1 MQVTGQEFKPWRD
14 DMTRVM
20 SKQGAPDSYADAKGP
35 MYSVFKSFSVET
47 IEYLNRSCAVE
58 EYSTNQQILTYED
71 KSTDVYFILKGEAQ
85 ALNYNESGRS
95 VRYALLKAG
104 EFFGELAALDGLPRS
119 ATVVAKSDCTI
130 GVLSGEKFSFLL
142 DNHPSFNRTVMK
154 RLVEVIRTGNE
165 RIREIS
171 LLGANQRICM
181 ELLRLAQL
189 DSDNNLIID
198 EIPTQ
203 ETFAQNLGISR
214 ETVIRAFQR
223 LSERGAIERES
234 RKMYIH
240 DRGALETIALS

>member
-1 MQVTGQEFKPWRD
+1 M
-14 DMTRVM
+14 
-20 SKQGAPDSYADAKGP
+20 
-35 MYSVFKSFSVET
+35 
-47 IEYLNRSCAVE
+47 IE
-58 EYSTNQQILTYED
+58 EYSADQQILTYED
-71 KSTDVYFILKGEAQ
+71 KTTDVYFLLKGEAQ

-95 VRYALLKAG
+95 VRYALLKPG
-104 EFFGELAALDGLPRS
+104 DFFGELAALDGLPRS
-119 ATVVAKSDCTI
+119 ATVVAKTGCTI
-130 GVLSGEKFSFLL
+130 AVLSGEKFSFLL

-198 EIPTQ
+198 RIPTQ
-203 ETFAQNLGISR
+203 EVFAQNLGISR

-223 LSERGAIERES
+223 LSERGAIERKS

>member
-1 MQVTGQEFKPWRD
+1 
-14 DMTRVM
+14 
-20 SKQGAPDSYADAKGP
+20 
-35 MYSVFKSFSVET
+35 
-47 IEYLNRSCAVE
+47 
-58 EYSTNQQILTYED
+58 
-71 KSTDVYFILKGEAQ
+71 
-85 ALNYNESGRS
+85 
-95 VRYALLKAG
+95 
-104 EFFGELAALDGLPRS
+104 
-119 ATVVAKSDCTI
+119 
-130 GVLSGEKFSFLL
+130 
-142 DNHPSFNRTVMK
+142 MK

-198 EIPTQ
+198 RIPTQ
-203 ETFAQNLGISR
+203 EVFAQNLGISR

-223 LSERGAIERES
+223 LSERGAIERKS

>member
-1 MQVTGQEFKPWRD
+1 MNLSPAKPVILNIT
-14 DMTRVM
+14 MP
-20 SKQGAPDSYADAKGP
+20 SQLSHAEI
-35 MYSVFKSFSVET
+35 SFSV
-47 IEYLNRSCAVE
+47 VE
-58 EYSTNQQILTYED
+58 QYSTGQHILTYED

-85 ALNYNESGRS
+85 ALNYNLSGRS
-95 VRYALLKAG
+95 VGYALLTAG
-104 EFFGELAALDGLPRS
+104 NFFGELAALDELPRS
-119 ATVVAKSDCTI
+119 ATVVAKTDCEI
-130 GVLSGEKFSFLL
+130 AVLTGEKFNVLL
-142 DNHPSFNRTVMK
+142 DNYPSFNRIVLM

-171 LLGANQRICM
+171 LLGANQRICI